1 MNAFLDEHDEEPNRR
16 LLATVAAAFPRV
28 VEYRSPAGIAFVV
41 GTTGRVVKEVS
52 PELDKVPAHLRDVV
66 AQTLLSGRPIARRDL
81 LGVPPVTDDQNVF
94 SVIFADAQ
102 MRLRRKVVGL
112 FPTHILVN

>member
-1 MNAFLDEHDEEPNRR
+1 MNAFLDERDEEPNRR

-28 VEYRSPAGIAFVV
+28 VEYRSPAGNAFVV
-41 GTTGRVVKEVS
+41 GTTGRVVEEVS
-52 PELDKVPAHLRDVV
+52 PDLDKVPAHLRDFV
-66 AQTLLSGRPIARRDL
+66 AWTLLSGRLIARRDL

-102 MRLRRKVVGL
+102 MRLRRKFVGL
-112 FPTHILVN
+112 FPPHILVN